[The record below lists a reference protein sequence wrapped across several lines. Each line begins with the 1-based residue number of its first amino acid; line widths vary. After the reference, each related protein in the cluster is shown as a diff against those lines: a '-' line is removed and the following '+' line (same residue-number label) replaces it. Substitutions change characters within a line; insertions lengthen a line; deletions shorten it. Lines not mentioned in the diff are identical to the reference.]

1 MEKEYHISLINV
13 TNNLWN
19 NIFVISFKYA
29 SVKRP
34 KNVSKKMW
42 KKSAANCGYK
52 LFAALIKIANADCSK
67 KKNEIASKFV
77 SSLISAKNGQEIAD
91 TSIKISIIGGPFI
104 NLVYHIV

>member
-1 MEKEYHISLINV
+1 M
-13 TNNLWN
+13 
-19 NIFVISFKYA
+19 
-29 SVKRP
+29 KRP
-34 KNVSKKMW
+34 KNVRKKMW

-67 KKNEIASKFV
+67 KKSKIASKFV
-77 SSLISAKNGQEIAD
+77 SSLISAKNGEEIAD

>member
-1 MEKEYHISLINV
+1 
-13 TNNLWN
+13 
-19 NIFVISFKYA
+19 
-29 SVKRP
+29 
-34 KNVSKKMW
+34 MW

-67 KKNEIASKFV
+67 KKKSEIASKFV
-77 SSLISAKNGQEIAD
+77 SSLISAKNGEEIAD